1 MGIKLVTHPF
11 NKDCNATQ
19 RILNVIATNTTRSP
33 RTEAS
38 EYVCHQPPS
47 IMRYYNVFHSSS
59 LARSRPV
66 PTGRTA
72 YIKVMK
78 RSLRVAALVA
88 LCGESVQA
96 FHVCR
101 FFFPPSDSLSGT
113 AKRRMQMLPPPID
126 KMPSRIYQ
134 FHCTHVICVLFS
146 FFSLF
151 SFAQQTN
158 KMWTHSPQRHRILQ
172 RLRINAR
179 VGINAYPL
187 L

>member
-1 MGIKLVTHPF
+1 MYVDLLHTSKKEVMGIKLVTHPF

-101 FFFPPSDSLSGT
+101 FFFPPSDSLSV
-113 AKRRMQMLPPPID
+113 PPNGEC
-126 KMPSRIYQ
+126 K
-134 FHCTHVICVLFS
+134 C
-146 FFSLF
+146 SLRPLTKCRPAF
-151 SFAQQTN
+151 
-158 KMWTHSPQRHRILQ
+158 
-172 RLRINAR
+172 INFIA
-179 VGINAYPL
+179 L
-187 L
+187 M

>member
-1 MGIKLVTHPF
+1 M
-11 NKDCNATQ
+11 
-19 RILNVIATNTTRSP
+19 
-33 RTEAS
+33 
-38 EYVCHQPPS
+38 CHQPPS

-66 PTGRTA
+66 PTGRT

-88 LCGESVQA
+88 LCGESVQT

-113 AKRRMQMLPPPID
+113 AKRRMQTLPPPLTKCRPAFINSLHSCD
-126 KMPSRIYQ
+126 S
-134 FHCTHVICVLFS
+134 CSVLFP
-146 FFSLF
+146 F

-158 KMWTHSPQRHRILQ
+158 KMRTHSPQRHRIL
-172 RLRINAR
+172 RCLHINAR

>member
-11 NKDCNATQ
+11 NKAYNATQ

-113 AKRRMQMLPPPID
+113 AKRRMQTLPPPID
-126 KMPSRIYQ
+126 KMPSHIYQ
-134 FHCTHVICVLFS
+134 FIAL
-146 FFSLF
+146 
-151 SFAQQTN
+151 
-158 KMWTHSPQRHRILQ
+158 M
-172 RLRINAR
+172 
-179 VGINAYPL
+179 
-187 L
+187 